1 MCVLDRH
8 EVHKI
13 LILVTYKTLL
23 PQLMLAFYSTLLG
36 GGGEE
41 QSLFIAGCGGG
52 GLGLVVAMLEFTQYP
67 HNALWFY
74 DAHTPHW

>member
-1 MCVLDRH
+1 M
-8 EVHKI
+8 
-13 LILVTYKTLL
+13 LL
-23 PQLMLAFYSTLLG
+23 PQLMLAFYSSLLG

-67 HNALWFY
+67 HNAL
-74 DAHTPHW
+74 